1 MWHCERIFDTYDD
14 RSQETLVL
22 PCQICQFGSSF
33 ANSWNFDWILFF
45 FNSQM
50 SHMWQWCVT
59 VYFQV
64 SFLELIFSQ
73 PKSLWKLK
81 KLKESILIYLYSI
94 EVVAGLGCHCDKLW
108 KLGRTSFFSEGCFF
122 LEGCFLFY
130 PSYPRP
136 PFASWLKAKTSTI
149 LVLHSDSSSLFLL
162 HLYLLGLADDP
173 SFADSQLFILIRKSQ
188 QSLVNLK
195 KGFMFVFRFVFVFAQ
210 FRTLHNF
217 VFSIGWGFC
226 TSPWK

>member
-1 MWHCERIFDTYDD
+1 MPDLSVW
-14 RSQETLVL
+14 Q
-22 PCQICQFGSSF
+22 QFRQFVELWLDSV
-33 ANSWNFDWILFF
+33 FF

-94 EVVAGLGCHCDKLW
+94 EVVAGLGCHCDKSW
-108 KLGRTSFFSEGCFF
+108 ILGRLLSSLRDVFFG
-122 LEGCFLFY
+122 GLF
-130 PSYPRP
+130 PLLSKLPLPRP

-149 LVLHSDSSSLFLL
+149 LVLHADSSSLFLL
-162 HLYLLGLADDP
+162 HLYLLGLAEDP
-173 SFADSQLFILIRKSQ
+173 SFADSQLFILSLIRKSQ

-195 KGFMFVFRFVFVFAQ
+195 KGMLVCFSFHLFAHSE
-210 FRTLHNF
+210 LY
-217 VFSIGWGFC
+217 I
-226 TSPWK
+226 TSYFQ

>member
-1 MWHCERIFDTYDD
+1 MIGAKKLWSFLARFVSLAAVSPI
-14 RSQETLVL
+14 RGTLIGF
-22 PCQICQFGSSF
+22 CF
-33 ANSWNFDWILFF
+33 FF
-45 FNSQM
+45 FNLQM
-50 SHMWQWCVT
+50 SYMWQWCVT

-81 KLKESILIYLYSI
+81 KLKELILIYLYSI

-122 LEGCFLFY
+122 GGLF
-130 PSYPRP
+130 PPISKLPRP

-195 KGFMFVFRFVFVFAQ
+195 KGMLVCFSFHLFAQ